1 MKIKHFN
8 KLIKLAGLTL
18 AAIVSGLV
26 SCNRIEN
33 LPEQPSSEEIFGE
46 NLPEEN
52 LLHQMNICVE
62 DSLLEDLENATGEDG
77 LVDLSGFPQY
87 KALGVVKMRR
97 LFPDAGETG
106 TYIFGRIAVLKEYRR
121 NHLGAVIISALEDL
135 LKAKGGK
142 KAILCSQEGAVEFY
156 QRCGFS
162 FKDDKIVFDEGHP
175 HRWME
180 KYFEK
185 N

>member
-1 MKIKHFN
+1 MLNVTIKTSDNQKDAF
-8 KLIKLAGLTL
+8 AVRQTVFVEEQGY
-18 AAIVSGLV
+18 
-26 SCNRIEN
+26 EN
-33 LPEQPSSEEIFGE
+33 EFDDIDD
-46 NLPEEN
+46 
-52 LLHQMNICVE
+52 ICDYVTVYA
-62 DSLLEDLENATGEDG
+62 DGKAVGTG
-77 LVDLSGFPQY
+77 
-87 KALGVVKMRR
+87 R
-97 LFPDAGETG
+97 LFPDAGEPG

-135 LKAKGGK
+135 LKAKGGN
-142 KAILCSQEGAVEFY
+142 KAVLCSQEGAVEFY